1 MGFVFFAPD
10 CQLNSS
16 VAPSS
21 IFFLQLDCGIE
32 TMGSRFS
39 AKCDLMNGVLATY
52 NRYPP

>member
-32 TMGSRFS
+32 TMGSCFS
-39 AKCDLMNGVLATY
+39 TKYNLMNGVLATY
-52 NRYPP
+52 NMHPP